1 MTLGLRCRGLEAKDR
16 PGEGE
21 PCGIHTASCC
31 AGLKMGENLAGNKG
45 HDFHPFL
52 PALEI
57 KQNTVF
63 ANRFLLRS
71 EKVLIPSGGFSF
83 ELFLPWRF

>member
-1 MTLGLRCRGLEAKDR
+1 MTFGLHCRGQEAKDR
-16 PGEGE
+16 LDEGE
-21 PCGIHTASCC
+21 PCGIHTASFC
-31 AGLKMGENLAGNKG
+31 AGLKMGENLAGYIG

-52 PALEI
+52 PALKI

-83 ELFLPWRF
+83 ELFLSWRF